1 MPGKWGLKKLPCE
14 KNVVCQFF
22 SIDIGILIQKS
33 AENILTVE
41 RVEYVRFFCFVF
53 FFEIIVI
60 SR

>member
-53 FFEIIVI
+53 FF
-60 SR
+60 